1 MKLFFGKILRALASA
16 GLAVVFF
23 LEVYVVASIAVSPFV
38 CILWVLKDVF
48 GWALLQRRFAF
59 TIIWTAS
66 CVLFALFY
74 AIKTSLEYR
83 KITKLK

>member
-1 MKLFFGKILRALASA
+1 V
-16 GLAVVFF
+16 AV
-23 LEVYVVASIAVSPFV
+23 IAVSPFV
-38 CILWVLKDVF
+38 CILWVLKDIF

-59 TIIWTAS
+59 TIIWAGS
-66 CVLFALFY
+66 CVLFAICH